1 MGLQVIEWRDET
13 GTEIVHRWPEFGSGD
28 IRLGAQLVVRESQTA
43 VFFRDGRALDVFG
56 PGRHTLTTLNLP
68 LLGRLVNLAF
78 GGETPFQ
85 AEVYFVNMRT
95 FTQLRWGTVT
105 PVIFRDKEL
114 AMVRLR
120 AHGIYTMRIQD
131 PQLFVNTV
139 VGTEHR
145 YTTEQVQEWL
155 RDFIV
160 ARLNDTIGEVLET
173 VLDLPKY
180 YDELGAA
187 VKARLQEDF
196 TRYGMELIDFLIE
209 AIVPPEEVVR
219 MIDQRAAMEAVGDQ
233 QRFLLYRTAQAIGD
247 MPQAGGEGG
256 GAAAAGV
263 GIGAGIGMGAAMAQA
278 VTGAMAGAGQGQ
290 QPAASQQAAATA
302 VCPKCGQPVPPGAKF
317 CPNCG
322 ARLAPA
328 VQNCPNCGAQ
338 VEAGAKFCPNCGH
351 QLAQGPAQAAD
362 DVPSS
367 QPESTQGGQ
376 APPDSPDPDQ

>member
-13 GTEIVHRWPEFGSGD
+13 GTEIVHRWPAYGSGE
-28 IRLGAQLVVRESQTA
+28 IRLGAQLVVRESQAA

-68 LLGRLVNLAF
+68 LLGQVVNLAF
-78 GGETPFQ
+78 GGQTPFQ
-85 AEVYFVNMRT
+85 SEVYFVNMRT
-95 FTQLRWGTVT
+95 FTELRWGTVS

-120 AHGIYTMRIQD
+120 AHGLYTMRIQD

-145 YTTEQVQEWL
+145 YDTETVQDWL

-160 ARLNDTIGEVLET
+160 ARFNDTLGEVITT
-173 VLDLPKY
+173 VLDLPQH

-196 TRYGMELIDFLIE
+196 SRYGMELIDFLIE

-219 MIDQRAAMEAVGDQ
+219 MIDERAAMEAVGGDQ
-233 QRFLLYRTAQAIGD
+233 RRFLLYRTAKAIGD
-247 MPQAGGEGG
+247 MPQAEGEGG

-278 VTGAMAGAGQGQ
+278 VTGAMAQQGQ
-290 QPAASQQAAATA
+290 QAGGAAQA
-302 VCPKCGQPVPPGAKF
+302 GAGF
-317 CPNCG
+317 CSRCG
-322 ARLAPA
+322 AALPA
-328 VQNCPNCGAQ
+328 GARFCPNCGAQ
-338 VEAGAKFCPNCGH
+338 VVQAQAVCPSCGAQVPSGARFCPQCGH
-351 QLAQGPAQAAD
+351 ELSASASGGEASGGEGGGDKEQQA
-362 DVPSS
+362 
-367 QPESTQGGQ
+367 
-376 APPDSPDPDQ
+376 DQ

>member
-1 MGLQVIEWRDET
+1 MGLQVIEWRDVT
-13 GTEIVHRWPEFGSGD
+13 GQEIVHRWPAYGSGE
-28 IRLGAQLVVRESQTA
+28 IRLGAQLVVRESQAA
-43 VFFRDGRALDVFG
+43 VFFRDGKALDVFG

-68 LLGRLVNLAF
+68 LLGQLVNLAF
-78 GGETPFQ
+78 GGQTPFQ

-95 FTQLRWGTVT
+95 FTNLRWGTVS

-120 AHGIYTMRIQD
+120 AHGLYTMRIQD

-145 YTTEQVQEWL
+145 YDTETVQDWL

-160 ARLNDTIGEVLET
+160 ARFNDTLGEVVET
-173 VLDLPKY
+173 VFDLPRVY
-180 YDELGAA
+180 EELAAA

-209 AIVPPEEVVR
+209 AIIPPEEVVR
-219 MIDQRAAMEAVGDQ
+219 MIDQRTAMEAVGDQ

-247 MPQAGGEGG
+247 MPQASGEGG
-256 GAAAAGV
+256 GAAAVGA

-278 VTGAMAGAGQGQ
+278 VTGALTGAGQQ
-290 QPAASQQAAATA
+290 QGGAAQQAAGF
-302 VCPKCGQPVPPGAKF
+302 CPKCGAPLPAGAKF

-322 ARLAPA
+322 APVAQAGGR
-328 VQNCPNCGAQ
+328 CPKCGAQ
-338 VEAGAKFCPNCGH
+338 VPAGAKFCPNCG
-351 QLAQGPAQAAD
+351 QALSPPPAGEKQEGQTEQGK
-362 DVPSS
+362 
-367 QPESTQGGQ
+367 ESESGQ
-376 APPDSPDPDQ
+376 EE

>member
-13 GTEIVHRWPEFGSGD
+13 GTEIVHRWPPYGSGE
-28 IRLGAQLVVRESQTA
+28 IRLGAQLVVRESQAA

-68 LLGRLVNLAF
+68 VLGQIVNLAF
-78 GGETPFQ
+78 GGQTPFQ

-95 FTQLRWGTVT
+95 FTQLRWGTVS
-105 PVIFRDKEL
+105 PVVFRDAEL

-120 AHGIYTMRIQD
+120 AHGLYTMRIQD

-145 YTTEQVQEWL
+145 YDTETVQAWL

-160 ARLNDTIGEVLET
+160 ARLNDTMGEVVDT
-173 VLDLPKY
+173 VLELPKY
-180 YDELGAA
+180 YNELAAA

-196 TRYGMELIDFLIE
+196 GRYGMELIDFIIE

-247 MPQAGGEGG
+247 MPAASGEGAG
-256 GAAAAGV
+256 TAAVGAGM
-263 GIGAGIGMGAAMAQA
+263 GAGIGMGAAMAQA
-278 VTGAMAGAGQGQ
+278 VTQAMRGE
-290 QPAASQQAAATA
+290 QP
-302 VCPKCGQPVPPGAKF
+302 G
-317 CPNCG
+317 
-322 ARLAPA
+322 
-328 VQNCPNCGAQ
+328 
-338 VEAGAKFCPNCGH
+338 
-351 QLAQGPAQAAD
+351 
-362 DVPSS
+362 
-367 QPESTQGGQ
+367 
-376 APPDSPDPDQ
+376 